1 MLLERIGEELFV
13 RHQIACGDS
22 ATFQGKE
29 RDIMFVSMV
38 EAPNSHVTK
47 TGLMFQQRF
56 NVALSRARDRMYLVR
71 SVDEQMLKP
80 DDLKAKVI
88 RHFKDPMQG
97 GPVNT
102 KDALSLCDSDF
113 EREVYGTLAERG
125 WRVRPQVRAGD
136 YHIDLVVEGA
146 EDRRLA
152 IELDGDK
159 YHGLERWAEDYR
171 RQLALERMGW
181 RFWRCWGSSWTL
193 DPEGC
198 LADLEETLGSVGIAP
213 LGSDAI
219 PTIYTEHR
227 VAGGV
232 EDEKTEEHRIETEPE
247 LAVAQVDPEGPVK
260 ASAEPLPFS
269 EAVRPAGIPQ
279 PAMAGDF
286 LIEDDRVVEVGDR
299 VVVSYNDDPG
309 NPKTLVLTQE
319 QDDDPNMGIIFVG
332 RPLAKA
338 LIGQSEEEVV
348 DLPAG
353 DRVREATILRIEKHA
368 LAA

>member
-1 MLLERIGEELFV
+1 
-13 RHQIACGDS
+13 
-22 ATFQGKE
+22 
-29 RDIMFVSMV
+29 MFVSMV
-38 EAPNSHVTK
+38 EAPNGHVTK

-71 SVDEQMLKP
+71 SVDECMLKP

-97 GPVNT
+97 GPVEV
-102 KDALSLCDSDF
+102 KDALSLCDLGF
-113 EREVYGTLAERG
+113 EREVYQRLAEHG
-125 WRVRPQVRAGD
+125 WRVRPQVKAGD
-136 YHIDLVVEGA
+136 YRIDLVVEGA

-159 YHGLERWAEDYR
+159 YHGPERWAEDYR

-198 LADLEETLGSVGIAP
+198 FADLEETLRSVGIAP
-213 LGSDAI
+213 LGGDAR
-219 PTIYTEHR
+219 PAIYTEHR
-227 VAGGV
+227 AVGGV
-232 EDEKTEEHRIETEPE
+232 EDDETEKQWIETAPE
-247 LAVAQVDPEGPVK
+247 LVVAKIDPEKPSKSG
-260 ASAEPLPFS
+260 AEPLPFP
-269 EAVRPAGIPQ
+269 EAVRPAGRPQ

-286 LIEDDRVVEVGDR
+286 LIEDDRIVEVGDR

-319 QDDDPNMGIIFVG
+319 EHDDPKMGIIFVG
-332 RPLAKA
+332 RPLGKA
-338 LIGQSEEEVV
+338 LMGQSEEEVV
-348 DLPAG
+348 ELPAG
-353 DRVREATILRIEKHA
+353 DQVRQATILRIEKRA